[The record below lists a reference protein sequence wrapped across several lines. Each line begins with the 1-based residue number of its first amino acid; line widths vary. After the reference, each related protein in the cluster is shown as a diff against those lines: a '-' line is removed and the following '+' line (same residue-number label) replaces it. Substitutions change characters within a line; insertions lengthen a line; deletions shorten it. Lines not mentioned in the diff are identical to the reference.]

1 VGNHAGNG
9 KAGRVTA
16 TEPYRVFLCDDVADI
31 RMLMRFALEEDPEL
45 RVVGE
50 AEDGLS
56 GVDGIVETRP
66 DVVLLDL
73 SMPGL
78 DGLEVITRVREA
90 APETGILVFS
100 GFAAERMSVV
110 ALALG
115 ADGYLEKGEPL
126 ETVRQAVRD
135 LASRR
140 RNHDE

>member
-1 VGNHAGNG
+1 VSA
-9 KAGRVTA
+9 AD
-16 TEPYRVFLCDDVADI
+16 PYKVFLCDDVADI
-31 RMLMRFALEEDPEL
+31 RMLMRFALEEDPQL

-56 GVDGIVETRP
+56 GVAGIVDTRP

-90 APETGILVFS
+90 APDTRILVFS

-110 ALALG
+110 ARALG

-126 ETVRQAVRD
+126 EVVRAAVRD
-135 LASRR
+135 LAGQRR
-140 RNHDE
+140 EGSS

>member
-1 VGNHAGNG
+1 VSEDEGNG
-9 KAGRVTA
+9 KADRVTA
-16 TEPYRVFLCDDVADI
+16 GGPYRVFLCDDVADI

-45 RVVGE
+45 EVVGE

-56 GVDGIVETRP
+56 GVEGIVETRP

-90 APETGILVFS
+90 APDTGILVFS

-126 ETVRQAVRD
+126 ETVREAVRD
-135 LASRR
+135 LASKR
-140 RNHDE
+140 RNHRE